1 MIKIHK
7 YDIGYT
13 QVLNKVLNDNGLSL
27 EAKGIYAYL
36 SSKSQ
41 TNQSNLNYDIM
52 YKELK
57 ETKKVIDEA
66 IDELVKKGYLNKEV
80 VLC

>member
-1 MIKIHK
+1 MSETYK
-7 YDIGYT
+7 YEYT

-41 TNQSNLNYDIM
+41 TNQHNLNYSIM

-57 ETKKVIDEA
+57 EPKKVIDEA
-66 IDELVKKGYLNKEV
+66 IDELVNGGYLYKEV

>member
-1 MIKIHK
+1 MSKIHK
-7 YDIGYT
+7 YDTGYT
-13 QVLNKVLNDNGLSL
+13 QVLNKVLNDNKLSL
-27 EAKGIYAYL
+27 DAKGIYAYL

-41 TNQSNLNYDIM
+41 TNQRNLNYDIM

-57 ETKKVIDEA
+57 EPKKLIDEA
-66 IDELVKKGYLNKEV
+66 IDELVKAGYLNKEV